1 VFAICAAFGVAE
13 AAVPAAHATGTLTV
27 AVQGPGRATASGI
40 DCSDAGG
47 DCSQSFYSQL
57 ICEDPPVPGSKPFCY
72 MQHPYIRVTAQA
84 RLPGVAFVRWEGC
97 DAAAYD
103 GGLSCPIGMTQDRT
117 LRAYFVDDTGPAVQL
132 LEPSQ
137 DAARR
142 GRMTLR
148 ASASDN
154 VGVTGIE
161 YFVRGTQVGSTTA
174 PEGVTVDT
182 TRVADGEAIVKAVAI
197 DATGRS
203 SQDAR
208 PVTIDNTAPTLAV
221 VGADDGEFVP
231 GTTLR
236 WTIDAADSVGIASVE
251 CSLGPVGSPPAFGAC
266 SGGRGSH
273 RATLAA
279 EGDYAFMVR
288 ATDTA
293 GNVTTSRRLAVTIDR
308 AATATTSTGGTDSD
322 ARGLA
327 GFRPLVRNSYR
338 TSGSWTRFLLL
349 SVSNLPAGSRAELSC
364 KGRGCP
370 LGRKRFQPRRGQ
382 VSLLRALKGRR
393 LRAGIRLTVRAI
405 GPRGEQKAVAFTM
418 RRGKPPR
425 KTVRCAAAGGRF
437 GRCG

>member
-1 VFAICAAFGVAE
+1 VFAICATLGAAQT
-13 AAVPAAHATGTLTV
+13 AVPVAHATGTLTV

-72 MQHPYIRVTAQA
+72 MQHPYIRVTAQP
-84 RLPGVAFVRWEGC
+84 RLPGIAFVRWEGC

-103 GGLSCPIGMTQDRT
+103 GGLSCPIGITQDRT

-132 LEPSQ
+132 VEPAQ
-137 DAARR
+137 EATRR
-142 GRMTLR
+142 GQLRIR

-154 VGVTGIE
+154 VGVTAVQ
-161 YFVRGTQVGSTTA
+161 YFVRGDPVGSATA
-174 PEGVTVDT
+174 GDGVTVDT
-182 TRVADGEAIVKAVAI
+182 TRVPDGEAIVKAVAV
-197 DATGRS
+197 DASGGS
-203 SQDAR
+203 GQDAR
-208 PVTIDNTAPTLAV
+208 TVMIDNTAPTLAV
-221 VGADDGEFVP
+221 AGVDDGTAPP

-236 WTIDAADSVGIASVE
+236 WTIDAADSVAIASVQ
-251 CSLGPVGSPPAFGAC
+251 CSLEPIGSPASFGAC

-273 RATLAA
+273 SATLRTA
-279 EGDYAFMVR
+279 GDYAFMVR

-293 GNVTTSRRLAVTIDR
+293 GNVTTSRRLTVTIDR
-308 AATATTSTGGTDSD
+308 AATGTGSTGGTGSD

-338 TSGSWTRFLLL
+338 TSGIWTRFVLL
-349 SVSNLPAGSRAELSC
+349 SVSNLPTGSRAELSC

-370 LGRKRFQPRRGQ
+370 LNRKRFEPRRGQ
-382 VSLLRALKGRR
+382 VSLVRALKGRR
-393 LRAGIRLTVRAI
+393 LRAGTRLTVRAI

-425 KTVRCAAAGGRF
+425 KTVSCAAAGRRL